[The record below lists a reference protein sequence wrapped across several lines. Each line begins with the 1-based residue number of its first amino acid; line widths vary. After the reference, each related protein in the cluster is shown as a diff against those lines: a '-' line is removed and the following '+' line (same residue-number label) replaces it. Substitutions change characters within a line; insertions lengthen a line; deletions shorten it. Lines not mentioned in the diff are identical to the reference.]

1 MLKNNLIITAIACL
15 FSLLVSGQDREN
27 IQDKVIHLEVKIYA
41 LNEILEVMVIK
52 EGVNLT
58 YNRNELPVEGKINI
72 DRTEYSLN
80 ELLDLITKQLPVE
93 YKMIN
98 GHIILKK
105 RKLEKN
111 YRLTGRVTEVSSGE
125 PLTGVNIYVKES
137 LKGCVSDNNGKY
149 MLNLS
154 PEQYIIVYSYIGYKK
169 LEVPVNLYSD
179 VHIDISLEQSE
190 QEIEEVRISAQR
202 QFFGNLEKGRSIQK
216 ISSREIQLENLNNV
230 SDVLH
235 ARLSGIWATKTS
247 GAPGDHVKIRVR
259 GLNSLF
265 ASDDPLY
272 VVDGVQI
279 PNVNLK
285 TLGITHLNI
294 HDVDNITVL
303 KDASSTALYGYQ
315 GGNGVVIID
324 TRRGGGKNEISFTS
338 KIGVQRFTNM
348 YDLMDTEGYLASMD
362 SSRSINKINIRR
374 YYPEYT
380 DSLESVDW
388 QDVIF
393 RNGLMTEYQLSV
405 SGTKIKTDYYLSANY
420 YSHEGIVKSTSYD
433 KMTFSANLGRK
444 IIKNLNAELSLKYS
458 YQENNNN
465 LDNYLGNELLY
476 IGINKPPCLHDIP
489 DSIYRK
495 ITTGIDTVIMLTN
508 YVEYTPL
515 EHPYE
520 PNDYISHVNKQQ
532 DISIY
537 SAHLFVNY
545 RIKDNINFN
554 FATSFSRRYQKYI
567 LNQDVY
573 EHGPSSRYYIESD
586 ENYLVFNHQYNLSYN
601 KEFQNHSFRF
611 IAGLKSYTDN
621 VYWNTDSINYPYKY
635 KGVPFDVSGE
645 LSKGTM
651 AIHGIEG
658 AVIRSINSYVSHLN
672 YSLKN
677 RYNISLAVNFD
688 HLKEGSYLKRND
700 NFTSVA
706 LNWDIAKESWFKL
719 KWLNEFN
726 IFTNY
731 GTSGNYPLN
740 ALSNDL
746 YEEKGYTYI
755 DTNHVGYAITQLAN
769 HHLKHEEINEVNFG
783 IRTSLFDQ
791 RLKLECSYFHKVNSD
806 LIINREIP
814 LHYGGGHLFLNI
826 GELENK
832 GIDLGMEFI
841 PVKTLN
847 FLWYSRANVSFNN
860 QKIRKLD
867 IQDTI
872 LLISTDILFPDFIIS
887 KNGNLGNIYLY
898 KYLGKYT
905 EEDRQAGRIEF
916 MEIAGGKF
924 LNADTINNRG
934 LDRNDMVIVGNSLPD
949 FTWNFYS
956 SFVYKNFSVDMLW
969 YGVTGIEKYN
979 ATRAASYITGTNP
992 DINRLI
998 CDSISVY
1005 NRSIFYRS
1013 SYFVENADFVRLK
1026 YLTLSYSP
1034 TKRICNYI
1042 SMKFS
1047 LSFEN
1052 LITITKYKG
1061 YDPETTIYTDNTF
1074 SDYAVDRGAY
1084 PIPKAIYASI
1094 NLTF

>member
-1 MLKNNLIITAIACL
+1 MLKKLFIVITCFLPVFI
-15 FSLLVSGQDREN
+15 SGQSREN
-27 IQDKVIHLEVKIYA
+27 IPDKIIHLEVKIYT
-41 LNEILEVMVIK
+41 LNEILEVLVIK

-58 YNRNELPVEGKINI
+58 YNSNELPVADNINI
-72 DRTEYSLN
+72 VRTKYSLK
-80 ELLDLITKQLPVE
+80 ELLDLIAKQLPVE
-93 YKMIN
+93 YTVIN
-98 GHIILKK
+98 QHIILKK

-111 YRLTGRVTEVSSGE
+111 YRVTGNVTETLSGE
-125 PLTGVNIYVKES
+125 TLAGVNIYVKES
-137 LKGCVSDNNGKY
+137 LKGCISDYNGKY
-149 MLNLS
+149 ILNLS
-154 PEQYIIVYSYIGYKK
+154 PGQYVIVYSYMGFKK
-169 LEVPVNLYSD
+169 QEVPVNLYSN
-179 VHIDISLEQSE
+179 VNVDISLDQSE

-216 ISSREIQLENLNNV
+216 ISLKEIQLENINNV

-348 YDLMDTEGYLASMD
+348 YDLMNTEGYLASMD
-362 SSRSINKINIRR
+362 SSLSINNIDIRR
-374 YYPEYT
+374 YYPEYA
-380 DSLESVDW
+380 DSLESTDW
-388 QDVIF
+388 QDFIF
-393 RNGLMTEYQLSV
+393 QDGLINEYQLSA
-405 SGTKIKTDYYLSANY
+405 SGSKFNTKYYLSANY
-420 YSHEGIVKSTSYD
+420 YSHEGIVKSSSYD

-476 IGINKPPCLHDIP
+476 IGINRPPCLHDIP
-489 DSIYRK
+489 DSLYRQVY
-495 ITTGIDTVIMLTN
+495 TGIDTTILLTN
-508 YVEYTPL
+508 YLEYSDM
-515 EHPYE
+515 ERPYE
-520 PNDYISHVNKQQ
+520 PNDFINNVTKQQ

-545 RIKDNINFN
+545 RIKENINFN
-554 FATSFSRRYQKYI
+554 FATSFSSRNQQYI
-567 LNQDVY
+567 LNQGIY
-573 EHGPSSRYYIESD
+573 EHGQPLRYYIGSD

-601 KEFQNHSFRF
+601 KILENHSFRF
-611 IAGLKSYTDN
+611 IAGIKSYTDN

-635 KGVPFDVSGE
+635 KGTPFDVSGE

-651 AIHGIEG
+651 AIHGLSG

-672 YSLKN
+672 YSFKN

-688 HLKEGSYLKRND
+688 HLKEGSYLRRKD
-700 NFTSVA
+700 IFTSVA
-706 LNWDIAKESWFKL
+706 LNWDLAKEPWFDL
-719 KWLNEFN
+719 KWFNECN

-755 DTNHVGYAITQLAN
+755 DTNHTGYAITQLAN
-769 HHLKHEEINEVNFG
+769 HHLKHEEINEINFG
-783 IRTSLFDQ
+783 IRTSLFNQ
-791 RLKLECSYFHKVNSD
+791 RLKLEGSYFNKVNSD

-826 GELENK
+826 GKLENK
-832 GIDLGMEFI
+832 GIDLGMELI

-847 FLWYSRANVSFNN
+847 FLWYSRANISFNN
-860 QKIRKLD
+860 QKIRQLD

-872 LLISTDILFPDFIIS
+872 LLTSTDILFPDFIIS
-887 KNGNLGNIYLY
+887 RNGNLGNIYLY
-898 KYLGKYT
+898 KYMGKYT
-905 EEDRQAGRIEF
+905 EEDRQSGSIKFR
-916 MEIAGGKF
+916 EISGGKF
-924 LNADTINNRG
+924 LNADTITYWN
-934 LDRNDMVIVGNSLPD
+934 LDENDKVVVGNSLPD

-969 YGVTGIEKYN
+969 YGVAGIEKYN
-979 ATRAASYITGTNP
+979 ATRAASYLTGTNP
-992 DINRLI
+992 DINQLI
-998 CDSISVY
+998 YDSISVY
-1005 NRSIFYRS
+1005 NSSFFYRS
-1013 SYFVENADFVRLK
+1013 SYFVENAGFARLK
-1026 YLTLSYSP
+1026 YLTFSYSP
-1034 TKRICNYI
+1034 KKRIYNHI

-1052 LITITKYKG
+1052 LVTITKYKG
-1061 YDPETTIYTDNTF
+1061 HDPETTVYTDNTF

-1084 PIPKAIYASI
+1084 PIPKAVYGSI